1 MGSAASRY
9 LVEMES
15 RAEQELD
22 EIRAFDARPIVSA
35 IWALEHQAE
44 TVTRNRKPMSKPI
57 AGLSGA
63 AWEVRVGD
71 YRILYE
77 VRKGRI
83 VRVLRVIF
91 KGRQTIEQALKWSPD
106 E

>member
-1 MGSAASRY
+1 
-9 LVEMES
+9 
-15 RAEQELD
+15 
-22 EIRAFDARPIVSA
+22 
-35 IWALEHQAE
+35 LEHQAE
-44 TVTRNRKPMSKPI
+44 TVTRNRKPMSKLVP
-57 AGLSGA
+57 GLA
-63 AWEVRVGD
+63 APAWEVRVGD